1 MPEISTRPFIHYLL
15 AAIII
20 PVYGIQVCPFIDS
33 LTVAQVAVPVAV
45 AVAIQFGLRLL
56 AIKTLIQPAHLEVQT
71 ARMFKLEMVLFT
83 LTAVGLGVFNWTAY
97 DFPLESGLKVLVGV
111 FGLGFFAAVDLAL
124 KQERIVA
131 LRIAETGADL
141 NPDADAYP
149 LTRRVAL
156 FAAAS
161 VLLLITIFI
170 LLVIKDLDWIV
181 EVGDTI
187 PLMEAR
193 ISIIKEF
200 IFVLAVVLPHTLN
213 IIASYSKNLKG
224 FLANENRVLES
235 VTSGELGVRVPIS
248 TRDEFGIMA
257 KRTNHMVAQLQDRI
271 TEINLTRDVTILSLA
286 SLAEAR
292 DNETGQHILRTQR
305 YVKVLGE
312 HLQSH
317 PDFAEYLSDETV
329 ELLFK
334 SAPLHDIGKVGIPD
348 NILLK
353 PGKHTIEEFELMKTH
368 AQIGSDALLV
378 AEEKMGSSSFLKL
391 AREIALTHHEKWD
404 GSGYPNGLK
413 GEAIPLSGRLMAV
426 ADVYDALISKR
437 VYKPAFPHEKAMEI
451 IREGAATHF
460 DPEVVKAL
468 DAVES
473 AFRDIARSFTDAEVE
488 VA

>member
-1 MPEISTRPFIHYLL
+1 MPEISSRAFIHYLL

-45 AVAIQFGLRLL
+45 AMAAQFALRWQAVLRLVRR
-56 AIKTLIQPAHLEVQT
+56 APLEVQT
-71 ARMFKLEMVLFT
+71 ARMFKLETVLFT
-83 LTAVGLGVFNWTAY
+83 LTAVGLGTYNFVVY
-97 DFPLESGLKVLVGV
+97 DFPPESGFKVLVGV

-131 LRIAETGADL
+131 LRVAQTGVDLDPGAD
-141 NPDADAYP
+141 PYP
-149 LTRRVAL
+149 LTRRVAF
-156 FAAAS
+156 FASAS
-161 VLLLITIFI
+161 VLMLITIFI

-187 PLMEAR
+187 PLIEAR

-213 IIASYSKNLKG
+213 IIASYSTNLKG
-224 FLANENRVLES
+224 FLANENRALQS
-235 VTSGELGVRVPIS
+235 VTSGELAVRVPIS

-257 KRTNHMVAQLQDRI
+257 KHTNDMIEQLQDHI

-305 YVKVLGE
+305 YVKALAD
-312 HLQSH
+312 HLQGH
-317 PDFAEYLSDETV
+317 PDFTEVLDDKTV

-353 PGKHTIEEFELMKTH
+353 PGKHTEEEFDLMKTH
-368 AQIGSDALLV
+368 AQIGSDALMV
-378 AEEKMGSSSFLKL
+378 AEDKMGSSSFLKL

-404 GSGYPNGLK
+404 GGGYPNGLK
-413 GEAIPLSGRLMAV
+413 GDAIPLSGRLMAV

-437 VYKPAFPHEKAMEI
+437 IYKPAFPHEKAMEI
-451 IREGAATHF
+451 IREGSGTHF
-460 DPEVVKAL
+460 DPQLVTAL
-468 DAVES
+468 DAVEDE
-473 AFRDIARSFTDAEVE
+473 FRNIARAFTDAAAE